1 MVIEKIRQI
10 WKIQD
15 LRNSILFVLGM
26 LLIFRLA
33 AHIPIPGVDVVS
45 LRNFFKSNQLLG
57 LMNVFTGGTM
67 ENFSVVT
74 LGVAPYITASIIFQL
89 LVMIV
94 PSLEALS
101 KEGEYGKQKINQYTR
116 FLSVPL
122 ALLQGYGMITL
133 LRQSSRT
140 VIPDMSAFS
149 LMATM
154 LTMTA
159 GTVFLM
165 WIGELISE
173 KKVGNGISILIFA
186 GIISSLPTSIVQAFL
201 SFDRSQV
208 VNWLIYAIL
217 AVIIV
222 AGVVIVT
229 EGQRNIPV
237 TYAKRVRGTRMYG
250 GTATHLPIRVNMAG
264 VIPII
269 FAISIILFPPM
280 IAQFFIGAKTA
291 FIAAAAQVVVSV
303 FQNQLFYGILYFVT
317 VVFFTYFYTAVIFH
331 PDQIAEN
338 LQKNGGFVPGI
349 RPGKPTAEYLQHTTT
364 RVIFVGALFLGAIA
378 ILPLVVQEFLGT
390 KALVIGGTSLL
401 IVVSVVIETI
411 KQIQSQLTMRE
422 YEGL

>member
-1 MVIEKIRQI
+1 MFIGKIRQI
-10 WKIQD
+10 WKITD
-15 LRNSILFVLGM
+15 LRNSILFVLAM
-26 LLIFRLA
+26 LLIFRLT

-45 LRNFFKSNQLLG
+45 LRNFFRSNQVLG
-57 LMNVFTGGTM
+57 LMNIFTGGTM
-67 ENFSVVT
+67 ENFSVVA

-101 KEGEYGKQKINQYTR
+101 KEGEYGRQKINQYTR
-116 FLSVPL
+116 LLTVPL
-122 ALLQGYGMITL
+122 ALLQSYGMITI

-140 VIPDMSAFS
+140 IIPEMSLFETA
-149 LMATM
+149 LTM
-154 LTMTA
+154 LIMTA
-159 GTVFLM
+159 GTIFLM
-165 WIGELISE
+165 WLGELISE

-186 GIISSLPTSIVQAFL
+186 GIVSSLPTSITQAFL
-201 SFDRSQV
+201 SFDRAQV
-208 VNWLIYAIL
+208 INWLVYALL
-217 AVIIV
+217 AVIVI
-222 AGVVIVT
+222 AGVVVVT

-237 TYAKRVRGTRMYG
+237 TYAKRVRGMRMYG
-250 GTATHLPIRVNMAG
+250 GTTTHLPIRVNMAG

-280 IAQFFIGAKTA
+280 ISQFFIGAKTA
-291 FIAAAAQVVVSV
+291 FIAVAAQGIINL
-303 FQNQLFYGILYFVT
+303 FQNQLFYGVVYFGM

-349 RPGKPTAEYLQHTTT
+349 RPGRPTAEYLQHTTT

-378 ILPLVVQEFLGT
+378 ILPLLVQEFLGT
-390 KALVIGGTSLL
+390 EALVIGGTSLL
-401 IVVSVVIETI
+401 IVVSVVLETM